1 MELKLEF
8 KRSRKGLPVFADS
21 AVAKDDEGLG
31 FFFFI
36 SGGPTRKRRHCS
48 SLGFV
53 MEFVSTFRVCIED

>member
-53 MEFVSTFRVCIED
+53 MEFV